1 MPNGDR
7 AELPRSALMR
17 IIGAV
22 SLVCLLLGVLE
33 TLQQHASYALRD
45 VPSTFAQTVG
55 NTFVPWLLLLPLLPV
70 VVLLA
75 NRLPLDRGRPAP
87 VIAVH
92 ILATMALVLVHEA
105 VTARVLLTLLPSPP
119 ISYFIFFTKLV
130 TFRFAVDALVYWGV
144 VGAVHAVRATRLARE
159 REQTAVRLEASLAT
173 ARLTALRE
181 QLQPHFLFNSLNAV
195 STLALRGE
203 PEAVTRALSTL
214 SDLLRIA
221 LDTGQTQEVPLA
233 EELAFLDRYLELQ
246 QLRFGDRLTVVRE
259 VDDEALNAAVP
270 VMLTQPLVENAVR
283 HGIAQEPGPG
293 RLAIRVRRRDGTIEI
308 EVEDSGP
315 GFGPASPRGDGIGLA
330 NTRARLAGLYG
341 EAQRL
346 ELGTAPGGGARV
358 RVTLP
363 YRPLPVPTPAP
374 L

>member
-1 MPNGDR
+1 MPSVDR
-7 AELPRSALMR
+7 AELPRPALMR

-22 SLVCLLLGVLE
+22 SLVCLLLGLLE
-33 TLQQHASYALRD
+33 TLQQHAGYALRS
-45 VPSTFAQTVG
+45 VPSSFGQTVG
-55 NTFVPWLLLLPLLPV
+55 NTFVPWLLLLPLLPF

-75 NRLPLDRGRPAP
+75 SRLPLDRGRPVPA
-87 VIAVH
+87 IMIH
-92 ILATMALVLVHEA
+92 LLATMVLVLAHQA
-105 VTARVLLTLLPSPP
+105 LAARVLMALLPGPP
-119 ISYFIFFTKLV
+119 ITFALFFTKLV

-144 VGAVHAVRATRLARE
+144 VGAVHAARATLLARE
-159 REQTAVRLEASLAT
+159 REQTAARLEASLAT

-221 LDTGQTQEVPLA
+221 LDTGQAQEVPLA

-246 QLRFGDRLTVVRE
+246 QLRFGDRLTVARE
-259 VDDEALNAAVP
+259 VDDAVLDAAVP

-293 RLAIRVRRRDGTIEI
+293 RLAIRVRRRDRTVEI

-363 YRPLPVPTPAP
+363 YRPLPVPTPVP
-374 L
+374 V